1 MLILADDVDGIFTKP
16 EIWLVIASTFER
28 SADDNQ
34 DDSSRVLIAS
44 GGSNLLT
51 VQTGRLER

>member
-1 MLILADDVDGIFTKP
+1 MLKKAVDTGGFFHKP
-16 EIWLVIASTFER
+16 EIWLVIASASER
-28 SADDNQ
+28 SVDDNQ

-51 VQTGRLER
+51 A